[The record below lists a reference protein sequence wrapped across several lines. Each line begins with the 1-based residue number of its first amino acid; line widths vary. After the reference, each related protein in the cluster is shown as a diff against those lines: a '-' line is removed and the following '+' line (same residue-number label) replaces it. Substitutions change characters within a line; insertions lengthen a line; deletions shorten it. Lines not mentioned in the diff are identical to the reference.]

1 MSSCTR
7 GGYVC
12 EADAAGIRPFGSARV
27 RARLLHA
34 QAHTGAAGH
43 AQRIAVPKHAT
54 ITPYSQAPLSGRRRL
69 RTSRGTL
76 TTSRRAGVGT
86 AEKRAMPNGVG
97 RAMVVA
103 NARGPRQ
110 ARRRAMVAT
119 NAGRVGRASERS
131 ESLVVRR
138 CERSA
143 RSRVVCKAAEVGAWR
158 AESRRFGEASR
169 QRAGREWESLAGSCG
184 AWEAGWEACGVPE
197 TTGRCLCHERRGWQN
212 RNGAEHVATLHG
224 STGCREAWG

>member
-1 MSSCTR
+1 M
-7 GGYVC
+7 
-12 EADAAGIRPFGSARV
+12 
-27 RARLLHA
+27 
-34 QAHTGAAGH
+34 
-43 AQRIAVPKHAT
+43 
-54 ITPYSQAPLSGRRRL
+54 
-69 RTSRGTL
+69 
-76 TTSRRAGVGT
+76 GT

-143 RSRVVCKAAEVGAWR
+143 RSRVGLWVCKAAEVGAWR